1 MGQQVQ
7 TVLNALEALDDSDLQ
22 IVYEKIIIRLKKRK
36 GTLQLFDKYAG
47 KGKGIWPKDAQ
58 QIVNELREE

>member
-7 TVLNALEALDDSDLQ
+7 MILNALDSLNENELQ
-22 IVYEKIIIRLKKRK
+22 AVHEKLLLRLKKQK
-36 GTLQLFDKYAG
+36 VALKLFDKYAG
-47 KGKGIWPKDAQ
+47 RGKGVWSKDAQ